1 MRDLFDDRRVGET
14 RRDRRVDVEDCAGQR
29 RRDQSDVM
37 TQRENRIERQDDA
50 IVVIQGRCL
59 MSKGGRVDVMRL
71 TMTVNQ
77 QLVKPVCLR
86 LVHMLHRRQREHRD
100 AVGEHDSD
108 DSGRR
113 HALSSYVTRWL
124 VRN

>member
-1 MRDLFDDRRVGET
+1 VRDLFDDRRVGET
-14 RRDRRVDVEDCAGQR
+14 RRDRRVDVQNRARDR
-29 RRDQSDVM
+29 RRDQSDFM
-37 TQRENRIERQDDA
+37 AKRENRIERQDDG
-50 IVVIQGRCL
+50 IVVVQGQSV
-59 MSKGGRVDVMRL
+59 MSRGGHVDVMRL

-77 QLVKPVCLR
+77 QLVTPVCLR
-86 LVHMLHRRQREHRD
+86 LVHMLHRRQRQHRD
-100 AVGEHDSD
+100 AVGERDSD